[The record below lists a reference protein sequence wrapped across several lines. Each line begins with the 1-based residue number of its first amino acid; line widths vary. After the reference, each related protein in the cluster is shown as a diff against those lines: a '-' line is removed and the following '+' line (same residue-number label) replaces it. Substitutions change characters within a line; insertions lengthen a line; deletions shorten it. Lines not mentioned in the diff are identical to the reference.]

1 MAHPYQ
7 RCALTPH
14 DGLGELLLGL
24 QMIYANDGTASA
36 LGAATVIGRAV
47 AQLQETPLLLLN
59 SITDWLPS
67 LALDPHPLCTPL
79 RAAAPLIHWTH
90 AGLEDAKIPA
100 EVARAML
107 TTELIGPDG
116 LIFDAE
122 HRIGLFYQAPGLAYR
137 ARSHAAEEVYL
148 ILAGACDWTLED
160 EAAPATRAGDMR
172 IHPSYALHSSA
183 TSTLPMLSAW
193 RWAGDISWDSYRCVG

>member
-1 MAHPYQ
+1 
-7 RCALTPH
+7 
-14 DGLGELLLGL
+14 
-24 QMIYANDGTASA
+24 MIYANDGTASA
-36 LGAATVIGRAV
+36 QGGTTAIGRAV
-47 AQLQETPLLLLN
+47 APLQETPLPLLN
-59 SITDWLPS
+59 PITDWLPS

-107 TTELIGPDG
+107 PVEL
-116 LIFDAE
+116 
-122 HRIGLFYQAPGLAYR
+122 IGLFYQAPGLAYP
-137 ARSHAAEEVYL
+137 ARSHAEEEVYL
-148 ILAGACDWTLED
+148 MLAGACDWTLDD

-183 TSTLPMLSAW
+183 TGTLPMLSAW
-193 RWAGDISWDSYRCVG
+193 RWVGDISWDSYRCAG